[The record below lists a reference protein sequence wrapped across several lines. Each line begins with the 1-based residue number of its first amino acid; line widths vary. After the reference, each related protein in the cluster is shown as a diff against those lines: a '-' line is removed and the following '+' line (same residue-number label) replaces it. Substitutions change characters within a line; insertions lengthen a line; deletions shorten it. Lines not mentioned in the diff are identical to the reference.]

1 MKQLWIKNEDGLVDV
16 FNVRKHVLD
25 YKPEGFDEKTPLGPR
40 YIEVM
45 RVEDHERIVAEL
57 KAELDERTEQLET
70 TMERYRAPARTIA
83 TQKRVLEKLKTYV
96 QHRVDC
102 ICRAGVLQY
111 SDSCDCGLEAISE
124 QISRTHR

>member
-1 MKQLWIKNEDGLVDV
+1 MKRLWIKNEDGLVDV

-45 RVEDHERIVAEL
+45 RVEDHERVVAGIKEDLEVFRNREYGFENELEL
-57 KAELDERTEQLET
+57 KQ
-70 TMERYRAPARTIA
+70 TIA
-83 TQKRVLEKLKTYV
+83 SQKRVIEKLKTYV

-111 SDSCDCGLEAISE
+111 SEECDCGLIEAMNKLE
-124 QISRTHR
+124 DLKKL